1 VFARLGQRRTTLILA
16 VLASITLITFDL
28 RGNAIINSARG
39 SASDL
44 FAPVQRVVSTVVRPI
59 ENVWHGAFD
68 YDNVKRQRDALQ
80 DQVDSQQGAS
90 LAAEAQLRDY
100 DELRNLVALPNPS
113 GISSVVAQLSSSSL
127 SNFDQTI
134 EINQGS
140 SKGIRI
146 GMPVIN
152 GAGLIGRIAGV
163 SPNSAKVRLITDPNF
178 AMAVKITAGPNNRP
192 PPPPTT
198 APAPTTAAS
207 SPPGSESATRS
218 GTASN
223 RNGSGAVA
231 TTTSTAPTTTV
242 PTTTT
247 TLGELERGIVSGQGT
262 GKTLVVDEIGVNSGV
277 KVGDIVST
285 SGVSQSLAPADL
297 PVGTVTEA
305 KRRPGSL
312 YLDVRVKPAADL
324 SRLNFVKV
332 LLYCSDC
339 GS

>member
-28 RGNAIINSARG
+28 RGNAIIDSARAT
-39 SASDL
+39 ASDA
-44 FAPVQRVVSTVVRPI
+44 FAPVQRVVSTAMRPI
-59 ENVWHGAFD
+59 ENIWHGAFD
-68 YDNVKRQRDALQ
+68 YDDVKGQRDALQ

-100 DELRNLVALPNPS
+100 DELRNLVDLPNPS
-113 GISSVVAQLSSSSL
+113 GISSVVAELSSQSL

-140 SKGIRI
+140 SKGIRV

-178 AMAVKITAGPNNRP
+178 AMAVKVTAGPHNRP
-192 PPPPTT
+192 APPTT
-198 APAPTTAAS
+198 APAPTTVVS
-207 SPPGSESATRS
+207 SPAGSEAATRS

-223 RNGSGAVA
+223 RNGNSATSA
-231 TTTSTAPTTTV
+231 TTSAAPATTV

-262 GKTLVVDEIGVNSGV
+262 GKALVVDEIGVNSGI

-297 PVGTVTEA
+297 PVGTVTEV

-312 YLDVRVKPAADL
+312 YLDVRLKPAADL
-324 SRLNFVKV
+324 SRLNYVKV

-339 GS
+339 GG